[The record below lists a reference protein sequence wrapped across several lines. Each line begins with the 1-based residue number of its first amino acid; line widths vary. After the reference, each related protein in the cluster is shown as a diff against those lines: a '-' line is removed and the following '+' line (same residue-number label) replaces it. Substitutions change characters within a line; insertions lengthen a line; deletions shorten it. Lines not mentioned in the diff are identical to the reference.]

1 MLNKKIAVLLP
12 YKDQFISSAAGSA
25 SIWVKDFSKKSK
37 YLKNIIVYGSTQNTK
52 DLIKGIKY
60 KNLEF
65 NKYGFGKNLNYVN
78 KFVNSISDQHVDLIE
93 IHNRPSYL
101 INIKSYFPEKNYIL
115 VFHNNPQ
122 TLEGSRSVKEREKL
136 INICSKIIFVSNWV
150 KEKFFQGLRIKNSEN
165 CEIIYPSID
174 PINKMPKKEKII
186 TFVGKLN
193 HSKGYDLFGKSIIK
207 ILNEHEDWK
216 ALVIG
221 DEPREKYNFFHPRL
235 KLIGWVPHFKTLKF
249 FEKSSI
255 TVVPSTWEEPFGR
268 TALEAGSR
276 GSSVILSKI
285 GGLVETIS
293 DGFYLK
299 KINSQELYK
308 NLKKLIN
315 SKKLR
320 VNNQIKLLSNVL
332 HKTKTNTQRIDKMRQ
347 ELFFTKNINVNSN
360 KKNFKIINISN
371 FGSRLNYRLY
381 YISIAKKLSNGL
393 IRKNN
398 DVLNISDRD
407 VTRYNKTVND
417 LNGTKYLNKLILD
430 TTMNYKPDLLLLGHA
445 YDIDLNTLYEIKRSS
460 KNIKIAQWFEDHLH
474 EEGPDYKSNR
484 SKLLKY
490 DDVIDHNFIT
500 THPSSLNF
508 LRKRENFNYLPIPVD
523 KNIENLNISKEND
536 QISDVFFSMSHGV
549 NRGSLKKN
557 KIDERND
564 FINKLLDKCPNINFD
579 IYGFKNKEPVWAND
593 FYKAICNSKMALNLS
608 RGKAIKYLTSNRI
621 ASLVGNGLLTFVDK
635 KTKLDNFFNKNE
647 MVFYNSVEDLSDK
660 INFYKNNDKT
670 RRKIGDNGKKKYFK
684 LFDCEIV
691 AEFIL
696 SKIFQFKIKQKLDWM
711 D

>member
-1 MLNKKIAVLLP
+1 MVNKKIAVLLP

-37 YLKNIIVYGSTQNTK
+37 YLKNIIVFGSTQNTQ

-60 KNLEF
+60 KNLKF

-78 KFVNSISDQHVDLIE
+78 KFVNSISDQKIDLIE

-101 INIKSYFPEKNYIL
+101 INIKSYYPEKDYIL

-122 TLEGSRSVKEREKL
+122 TLEGSRSPKEREKL
-136 INICSKIIFVSNWV
+136 INNCSKIIFVSNWV
-150 KEKFFQGLRIKNSEN
+150 KEKFFQGLKIKNSEN
-165 CEIIYPSID
+165 CEIVYPSID

-207 ILNEHEDWK
+207 ILNEHKDWK

-221 DEPREKYNFFHPRL
+221 DEPREKYNFSHPRL
-235 KLIGWVPHFKTLKF
+235 KLIGWVPHNQTLKY

-285 GGLVETIS
+285 GGLIETIS

-299 KINSQELYK
+299 KINSTELYK

-320 VNNQIKLLSNVL
+320 VKNQTKLLSNVL
-332 HKTKTNTQRIDKMRQ
+332 HQIKTNTQKLDKMRQ
-347 ELFFTKNINVNSN
+347 ELFISKNLNVNLN

-381 YISIAKKLSNGL
+381 YISIAKKLANGL
-393 IRKNN
+393 IRQNN

-407 VTRYNKTVND
+407 ITRYNKTVND
-417 LNGTKYLNKLILD
+417 YKGTKYLNQLILD

-445 YDIDLNTLYEIKRSS
+445 YDIDLNTLHDIKRAN

-490 DDVIDHNFIT
+490 DNLIDHNFIT

-508 LRKRENFNYLPIPVD
+508 LK
-523 KNIENLNISKEND
+523 KE
-536 QISDVFFSMSHGV
+536 
-549 NRGSLKKN
+549 
-557 KIDERND
+557 KIL
-564 FINKLLDKCPNINFD
+564 I
-579 IYGFKNKEPVWAND
+579 
-593 FYKAICNSKMALNLS
+593 
-608 RGKAIKYLTSNRI
+608 
-621 ASLVGNGLLTFVDK
+621 
-635 KTKLDNFFNKNE
+635 
-647 MVFYNSVEDLSDK
+647 
-660 INFYKNNDKT
+660 
-670 RRKIGDNGKKKYFK
+670 
-684 LFDCEIV
+684 
-691 AEFIL
+691 
-696 SKIFQFKIKQKLDWM
+696 IFQYQ
-711 D
+711 

>member
-1 MLNKKIAVLLP
+1 MLKAV
-12 YKDQFISSAAGSA
+12 
-25 SIWVKDFSKKSK
+25 
-37 YLKNIIVYGSTQNTK
+37 
-52 DLIKGIKY
+52 
-60 KNLEF
+60 KNLLKTIKF
-65 NKYGFGKNLNYVN
+65 NRYGFGKNLNYVN
-78 KFVNSISDQHVDLIE
+78 KFVNSIADQKIDLIE

-101 INIKSYFPEKNYIL
+101 INIKSYYPEKDYIL

-122 TLEGSRSVKEREKL
+122 ALDGSRSPKEREKL
-136 INICSKIIFVSNWV
+136 INNCSKIIFVSNWV
-150 KEKFFQGLRIKNSEN
+150 KEKFFQGLKIKNSEN
-165 CEIIYPSID
+165 SEIVYPSIE

-207 ILNEHEDWK
+207 ILNQHKDWK

-221 DEPREKYNFFHPRL
+221 DEPREKYNFSHPRL
-235 KLIGWVPHFKTLKF
+235 KLIGWVPHNKTLKF

-276 GSSVILSKI
+276 GSSVILSKT
-285 GGLVETIS
+285 GGLIETVS

-299 KINSQELYK
+299 KINSLELYK

-315 SKKLR
+315 FKKLR
-320 VNNQIKLLSNVL
+320 VKNQYKLFSNVL
-332 HKTKTNTQRIDKMRQ
+332 HKIKPNTEKIDRMRQ
-347 ELFFTKNINVNSN
+347 ELFIAKNITINLN
-360 KKNFKIINISN
+360 KKNFKIMN
-371 FGSRLNYRLY
+371 
-381 YISIAKKLSNGL
+381 IAKKLANGL
-393 IRKNN
+393 IRQNN

-407 VTRYNKTVND
+407 ITRYNKTVND
-417 LNGTKYLNKLILD
+417 YKGTKYLNQLILN

-445 YDIDLNTLYEIKRSS
+445 YDIDLNTLDKIK
-460 KNIKIAQWFEDHLH
+460 KTNKKIKIAQWFEDHLH

-490 DDVIDHNFIT
+490 DSLIDHNFIT

-508 LRKRENFNYLPIPVD
+508 LRNRENFNYLPIPVD
-523 KNIENLNISKEND
+523 KNIENLNISKQNS

-564 FINKLLDKCPNINFD
+564 FIKKLLDKCPNINFD
-579 IYGFKNKEPVWAND
+579 IYGFNNKEPVWAND

-608 RGKAIKYLTSNRI
+608 RGKPIRYLTSNRI

-660 INFYKNNDKT
+660 IKFYKFNDKS

-684 LFDCEIV
+684 LFDCEII

-696 SKIFQFKIKQKLDWM
+696 SKVFQFKIKRKLDWM

>member
-1 MLNKKIAVLLP
+1 MGKK
-12 YKDQFISSAAGSA
+12 
-25 SIWVKDFSKKSK
+25 
-37 YLKNIIVYGSTQNTK
+37 
-52 DLIKGIKY
+52 
-60 KNLEF
+60 
-65 NKYGFGKNLNYVN
+65 
-78 KFVNSISDQHVDLIE
+78 
-93 IHNRPSYL
+93 
-101 INIKSYFPEKNYIL
+101 
-115 VFHNNPQ
+115 
-122 TLEGSRSVKEREKL
+122 
-136 INICSKIIFVSNWV
+136 
-150 KEKFFQGLRIKNSEN
+150 KFFQGLKIKNSEN
-165 CEIIYPSID
+165 CEIVYPSID

-207 ILNEHEDWK
+207 ILNEHKDWR

-221 DEPREKYNFFHPRL
+221 DEPREKYSFSHPRL
-235 KLIGWVPHFKTLKF
+235 KLIGWVPHNQTLKY

-285 GGLVETIS
+285 GGLIETIS

-299 KINSQELYK
+299 KINSTELYK

-320 VNNQIKLLSNVL
+320 VKNQTKLLSNVL
-332 HKTKTNTQRIDKMRQ
+332 HQIKTNTQKLDKMRQ
-347 ELFFTKNINVNSN
+347 ELFISKNLNINLN

-381 YISIAKKLSNGL
+381 YISIAKKLANGL
-393 IRKNN
+393 IRQNN

-407 VTRYNKTVND
+407 ITRYNKTVND
-417 LNGTKYLNKLILD
+417 YKGTKYLNQLILD

-445 YDIDLNTLYEIKRSS
+445 YDIDLNTLDDIKRAN

-490 DDVIDHNFIT
+490 DNLIDHNFIT

-508 LRKRENFNYLPIPVD
+508 LKKRENFNYLPIPVD
-523 KNIENLNISKEND
+523 KNIENLNISKQNG
-536 QISDVFFSMSHGV
+536 QVSDVFFSMSHGV

-564 FINKLLDKCPNINFD
+564 FIKKLLDKCPNINFD
-579 IYGFKNKEPVWAND
+579 IYGFNNKEPVWAND

-608 RGKAIKYLTSNRI
+608 RGKPIKYLTSNRI

-635 KTKLDNFFNKNE
+635 KTNLDNFFNKNE

-660 INFYKNNDKT
+660 IKFYKLNDKM
-670 RRKIGDNGKKKYFK
+670 RKKIGDSGKKNILNFLTVRLLLN
-684 LFDCEIV
+684 LFYQR
-691 AEFIL
+691 FFNL
-696 SKIFQFKIKQKLDWM
+696 R
-711 D
+711 